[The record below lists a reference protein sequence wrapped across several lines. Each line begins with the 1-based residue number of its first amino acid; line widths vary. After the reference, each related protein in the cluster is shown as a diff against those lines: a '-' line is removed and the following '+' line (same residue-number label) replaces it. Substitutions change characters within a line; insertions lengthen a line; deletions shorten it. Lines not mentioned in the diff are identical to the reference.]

1 MGDSAETTAPAII
14 GPAPERRRTIASPVM
29 AVVLS
34 PPLIILLA
42 FMPHLLSLYQLHVLT
57 LVCIYVPLVLGQNF
71 ITGNSG
77 QLSIGHAAFY
87 GLGAY
92 TVGILAGLHDWATM
106 PSLIAAIAVAGLA
119 GIAVGLP
126 AIRVSG
132 DYLFIVTIG
141 INLVFIDVV
150 TQWVPVTGGTSGIPG
165 LPEPII
171 AGLHLGGNAAFY
183 EFSLLV
189 AVLCVGLLYCVTRS
203 RFGSLVEAIRDD
215 ALAAAACGISAT
227 PIKLSVFVFSAAMAG
242 LAGGMLAYFIGFV
255 GPGDFGPQQSILIFE
270 MAILGGL
277 GSIPGAILG
286 AAILIIAPEVF
297 RFLQPY
303 RLGIIGLLMIV
314 LMTYRPQ
321 GLLGRV
327 KVTNLIR
334 R

>member
-1 MGDSAETTAPAII
+1 MIS
-14 GPAPERRRTIASPVM
+14 SPIPTSLLGL
-29 AVVLS
+29 A
-34 PPLIILLA
+34 LILFLA
-42 FMPHLLSLYQLHVLT
+42 LMPGVLSLYQLHVLT

-77 QLSIGHAAFY
+77 QLSMGHAAFY

-92 TVGILAGLHDWATM
+92 TVGILAGMHDWTTM
-106 PSLIAAIAVAGLA
+106 PSLLGAISVAGLA
-119 GIAVGLP
+119 GFAVGLP

-171 AGLHLGGNAAFY
+171 AGVHLGGNAAFY
-183 EFSLLV
+183 EFSLV
-189 AVLCVGLLYCVTRS
+189 AAVLCVGLLYGVTRS

-215 ALAAAACGISAT
+215 PLAAAACGIAST
-227 PIKLSVFVFSAAMAG
+227 PVKLSVFVIGAAMAG

-277 GSIPGAILG
+277 GSIPGAVLG
-286 AAILIIAPEVF
+286 AAILIIAPEAF

-303 RLGIIGLLMIV
+303 RLGIIGLLMII

-321 GLLGRV
+321 GLLGKV